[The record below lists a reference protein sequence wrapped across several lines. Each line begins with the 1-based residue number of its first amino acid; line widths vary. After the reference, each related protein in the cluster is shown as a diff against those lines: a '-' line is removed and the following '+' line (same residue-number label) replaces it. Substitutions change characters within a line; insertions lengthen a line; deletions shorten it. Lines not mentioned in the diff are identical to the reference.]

1 MLYYYAHTGHK
12 IGLDR
17 MKRAAALLKEL
28 QTQGVEVRLL
38 VNDFR
43 AGLAAKEFGIRDS
56 VTIETVQDIDVIAQ
70 IGDSLIIDS
79 PEDDRGR
86 LQKYCTEYR
95 AVFRFEQNIEDMPRY
110 TETMLKLYCQDELC
124 ISSVIIDNIYF
135 EPIQKKERT
144 LFFLGDADYDK
155 IILSHKHFFEANP
168 MELLL
173 GHYFF
178 VKYEDDLAKIFS
190 KLYEPEEYT
199 NLIRTSSRVITAS
212 FQTALEAKASGA
224 EVIYLKL
231 DEKSENISDYLTL
244 NNISVIDSL
253 DDKSYEKLEGVA
265 SKTPHPTKNISII
278 ARNIINKITF

>member
-1 MLYYYAHTGHK
+1 MLYYYAHSGHK
-12 IGLDR
+12 IELDSI
-17 MKRAAALLKEL
+17 KRGAALLKEL
-28 QTQGVEVRLL
+28 QTQGVEARLL

-56 VTIETVQDIDVIAQ
+56 VTIETIQDIDLVAQ
-70 IGDSLIIDS
+70 ISDSLIIDS

-86 LQKYCTEYR
+86 LQKYCIEYKT
-95 AVFRFEQNIEDMPRY
+95 VFRFEQNSEDRPRY
-110 TETMLKLYCQDELC
+110 TETVLKLSCDDESS
-124 ISSVIIDNIYF
+124 ISSVIIDDIYF
-135 EPIQKKERT
+135 ESCPKKERT

-199 NLIRTSSRVITAS
+199 NLIRTSSRVVTAS

-231 DEKSENISDYLTL
+231 DEKDKNISDYLTL
-244 NNISVIDSL
+244 NNINVIDNL
-253 DDKSYEKLEGVA
+253 DTKLYEKFERVDP
-265 SKTPHPTKNISII
+265 KTHYLTKNVSII

>member
-17 MKRAAALLKEL
+17 MKRGAALLKEL
-28 QTQGVEVRLL
+28 QTQGVEARLL

-56 VTIETVQDIDVIAQ
+56 VTIETIQDIDLVAQ

-79 PEDDRGR
+79 PENDRGR
-86 LQKYCTEYR
+86 LQKYCIEYK
-95 AVFRFEQNIEDMPRY
+95 AVFRFEQNSEDEPRY
-110 TETMLKLYCQDELC
+110 TETVLKLFCEDESC
-124 ISSVIIDNIYF
+124 IPAVIIDDIYF
-135 EPIQKKERT
+135 EPCLKKERT

-155 IILSHKHFFEANP
+155 IILSHKHFFEANR

-190 KLYEPEEYT
+190 KLHEAEEYT
-199 NLIRTSSRVITAS
+199 DLIRTSSRVVTAS

-231 DEKSENISDYLTL
+231 DEKDKNISDYLTL
-244 NNISVIDSL
+244 NNISVIDNL
-253 DDKSYEKLEGVA
+253 DTKLYEKFERA
-265 SKTPHPTKNISII
+265 DSKTHHLTKNASII
-278 ARNIINKITF
+278 VRNIINKITF